1 MSTSEYCS
9 GLWCPPLGP
18 LLVFARCS
26 DVAGR
31 CDHFHV
37 AAFRAPQLDIRE
49 AVRPAV
55 VGVLCREVP
64 ALDARRAGLA
74 CPLEPAGVVRAA
86 RLLPTMRVHE
96 RHYDPCSE
104 AGASGV
110 VSRAT
115 GSPEAAETPGRSG
128 AEAVAPLCGSRPSF
142 TRRSMYSKFA
152 AAPCI

>member
-31 CDHFHV
+31 GDHFHV
-37 AAFRAPQLDIRE
+37 TALRAPQLDIRE

-55 VGVLCREVP
+55 VGVLRREVA

-96 RHYDPCSE
+96 RHYDPCSK
-104 AGASGV
+104 AA
-110 VSRAT
+110 AT
-115 GSPEAAETPGRSG
+115 GVLVDRS
-128 AEAVAPLCGSRPSF
+128 EDRW
-142 TRRSMYSKFA
+142 THT
-152 AAPCI
+152 